1 MSPWSAGVPESQLTP
16 QGCGDTRG
24 TPGCI
29 YHEESS
35 TKKHNQL
42 LTPQLQKGENL
53 RQHNNQFKTCGIF
66 TCILLMG
73 RSIHLATETVDVPR
87 TVSVDIRD

>member
-1 MSPWSAGVPESQLTP
+1 MSPWSAGVPESQP
-16 QGCGDTRG
+16 DSPGMWRHSRDTRVYLSRG
-24 TPGCI
+24 ELDKETQ
-29 YHEESS
+29 S
-35 TKKHNQL
+35 
-42 LTPQLQKGENL
+42 TPQLQKGENL